1 MKEKPFSIKYDWS
14 DFIDHK
20 ILTPYQKHKIK
31 KEYISVVKDVI
42 QKIIDQ
48 AIKDRTERRE
58 ELEKHHD
65 PDSPFRLDIGGEG

>member
-1 MKEKPFSIKYDWS
+1 MRDKPFSINYDWL
-14 DFIDHK
+14 DFRNFK
-20 ILTPYQKHKIK
+20 QLTPYQKHKIK
-31 KEYISVVKDVI
+31 KEYIAVVKDTI

-48 AIKDRTERRE
+48 AIRDRAERRE